1 MDLISKIKW
10 ISGVL
15 LVFVIVLVTNLVDRD
30 NFNRLRYAI
39 VTIYEDRI
47 VANDLIF
54 EMSLLI
60 KKKEIA
66 VAVADSIF
74 FRGENDKLDVA
85 LRDFIKRYEQT
96 RLTAKE
102 QDIFKDFQE
111 HLLML
116 NNAEKDFLDSNLAN
130 KEKVLNRLSQI
141 NEDLYGLSKI
151 QLDEG
156 RRQMGFS
163 NRTMETIDLLTRIEI
178 VFLVLM
184 AVLVQIIILYKPK

>member
-85 LRDFIKRYEQT
+85 LRDFIKRYERT